1 VGYFRRPGHV
11 GLLVGVSVFTYGI
24 GGLVYWMAR
33 RKHTVCPNC
42 GLGWEHAS
50 ARLSPPAGESSEAPT
65 ALEPVHSVGADDTP
79 LPRSGI
85 LRRIAGGAL
94 TGLALMLTFIG
105 IAEGAPEAIAVAAGF
120 GGVGSATFYWGWKA
134 LQERR
139 KAIVAAVQRKILL
152 LADRKGGSLT
162 VTEVAADL
170 NLSLP
175 AAERVMIAMD
185 DGFRVRS
192 EITKEGLI
200 LYEFPELKHRK
211 QLGSGA

>member
-1 VGYFRRPGHV
+1 V
-11 GLLVGVSVFTYGI
+11 GLLIGVSLFTYGI
-24 GGLVYWMAR
+24 GGLVYWLAR

-50 ARLSPPAGESSEAPT
+50 YQLGAGQRPDDPGRRAIEPGPSEDS
-65 ALEPVHSVGADDTP
+65 EFP

-94 TGLALMLTFIG
+94 ASLAVLITMVG
-105 IAEGAPEAIAVAAGF
+105 VAEGELAVLGAAAVF
-120 GGVGSATFYWGWKA
+120 GGVGSASFYWGWNA

-139 KAIVAAVQRKILL
+139 KAIVAAIQRKILL

-162 VTEVAADL
+162 VTEVAAEL

-175 AAERVMIAMD
+175 AAERVLIAMD
-185 DGFRVRS
+185 DGLRVRS
-192 EITKEGLI
+192 DVTDEGVI

-211 QLGSGA
+211 QLGPGT

>member
-1 VGYFRRPGHV
+1 MGYFRRPGHV

-33 RKHTVCPNC
+33 RKHIVCPNC

-50 ARLSPPAGESSEAPT
+50 TRLAPPAEEADERGRSVEQVDL
-65 ALEPVHSVGADDTP
+65 ADEPP

-85 LRRIAGGAL
+85 LRRVAGGAL
-94 TGLALMLTFIG
+94 AGLALMITMIG
-105 IAEGAPEAIAVAAGF
+105 IAEGEPAAIAVAAGF

-134 LQERR
+134 LQDRR

-152 LADRKGGSLT
+152 LAGRKGGSVT

-175 AAERVMIAMD
+175 AAERVLIAMD

-211 QLGSGA
+211 QLGSGT